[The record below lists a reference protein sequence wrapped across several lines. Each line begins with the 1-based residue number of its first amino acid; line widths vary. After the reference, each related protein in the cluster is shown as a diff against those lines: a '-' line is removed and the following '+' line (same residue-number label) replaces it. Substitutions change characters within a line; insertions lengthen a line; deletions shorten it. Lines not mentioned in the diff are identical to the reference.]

1 MKTGAVA
8 KRFNVDPN
16 TITAWTDRFAEFF
29 TPEAKAQDNT
39 QRDYQDEDIV
49 VLNTIRTARVTN
61 TPWDEIRA
69 MLNSGQRDGK
79 LPPEFTNMD
88 GTQMGAVYADMR
100 EMVVKLDYAQAE
112 INRLSGDNAVQ
123 RKRIDE
129 LNAEVKQLSREVGDI
144 DRLREVDAAKEKRIE
159 ELVREISSLQREMGK
174 LEGKLEHYQ
183 QEEQRRQAKEKP
195 SDAQ

>member
-61 TPWDEIRA
+61 TPWDDIRA

-88 GTQMGAVYADMR
+88 GTQVAAVFSDMR
-100 EMVVKLDYAQAE
+100 EMVVRLDYAQAE
-112 INRLSGDNAVQ
+112 INRLSGDNAAKQ
-123 RKRIDE
+123 ELLTAQQKRIEE
-129 LNAEVKQLSREVGDI
+129 LLKEVGKVES
-144 DRLREVDAAKEKRIE
+144 LREADATKQKRIE
-159 ELVREISSLQREMGK
+159 ELVQEMGELREKIGRLAGK
-174 LEGKLEHYQ
+174 LEFYD
-183 QEEQRRQAKEKP
+183 AKEKP

>member
-1 MKTGAVA
+1 MIRCKSISVILLNSYGVKMKTGAVA

-61 TPWDEIRA
+61 TPWDDIRA

-88 GTQMGAVYADMR
+88 GTQVAAVYLDMR
-100 EMVVKLDYAQAE
+100 EMVVRLNYAQAE
-112 INRLSGDNAVQ
+112 IKRLSEA
-123 RKRIDE
+123 
-129 LNAEVKQLSREVGDI
+129 
-144 DRLREVDAAKEKRIE
+144 DAAKQELLTVQQKRIE
-159 ELVREISSLQREMGK
+159 ELLKEVGKVEREMGK

-183 QEEQRRQAKEKP
+183 QDEQRREAKEKP
-195 SDAQ
+195 SDAE

>member
-61 TPWDEIRA
+61 TPWDDIRA

-88 GTQMGAVYADMR
+88 GTQVAAVYLDMR
-100 EMVVKLDYAQAE
+100 EMVVRLNYAQAE
-112 INRLSGDNAVQ
+112 IKRLSEA
-123 RKRIDE
+123 
-129 LNAEVKQLSREVGDI
+129 
-144 DRLREVDAAKEKRIE
+144 DAAKQELLTVQQKRIE
-159 ELVREISSLQREMGK
+159 ELLKEVGKVESLREADATKQKHIEELLREISNLQREMGK

-183 QEEQRRQAKEKP
+183 QDEQRREAKEKP
-195 SDAQ
+195 SDAE